1 MRSFALLALTVA
13 FVSGDA
19 RSADDKPEDTPK
31 AAKTR
36 KLLKTKLKEVS
47 FKDTRLEDVMD
58 ELKSEVK
65 GLNVL
70 LDTKGG
76 VSRNKT
82 LTFSGKNVTL
92 EDALDGL
99 FSKAALGYIII
110 SKKGGTYDGLLEVR
124 QGKERGYPL
133 KKN

>member
-1 MRSFALLALTVA
+1 MRPFALLALAVA
-13 FVSGDA
+13 FVAGDA
-19 RSADDKPEDTPK
+19 RSADDKPEDSPK

-36 KLLKTKLKEVS
+36 KLLKTVLKEVS

-58 ELKSEVK
+58 ELKTEVK

-82 LTFSGKNVTL
+82 LTYSGKNVTL
-92 EDALDGL
+92 EEALDGL
-99 FSKAALGYIII
+99 FKKAAL
-110 SKKGGTYDGLLEVR
+110 
-124 QGKERGYPL
+124 
-133 KKN
+133 